1 MNFQITKNKIAVG
14 LTSALMLGLVL
25 APNFASAQNNIVGN
39 DVFGTKEIEGD
50 PAIAGSGIALGNNS
64 LQTTVVRLINVSL
77 SLLGIIAVV
86 IVLAGGFKWMTA
98 GGSEDKIAEAR
109 KLIFAGVVGMAIIL
123 SAWAIAKF
131 VLQNLASATNVAG
144 QNADWNPADAGA
156 DAANQ

>member
-25 APNFASAQNNIVGN
+25 APNFASAQRNVETG
-39 DVFGTKEIEGD
+39 DVFGTKEIIGD
-50 PAIAGSGIALGNNS
+50 PNDAGSGIALGSNS
-64 LQTTVVRLINVSL
+64 LQQTVVRLINVSL

-131 VLQNLASATNVAG
+131 VLQNLASATNVQG
-144 QNADWNPADAGA
+144 QAEINPAPEPAP
-156 DAANQ
+156 